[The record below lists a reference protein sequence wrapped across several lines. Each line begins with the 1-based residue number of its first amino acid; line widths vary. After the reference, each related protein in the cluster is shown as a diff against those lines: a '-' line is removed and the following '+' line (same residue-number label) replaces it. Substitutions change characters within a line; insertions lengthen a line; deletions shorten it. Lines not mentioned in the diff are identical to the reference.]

1 MNTDAR
7 QGCFLWPQDD
17 ETREQALGSSFEA
30 LDPIRVEQ
38 MCYITFNSTNSV
50 LTVCGSSRE
59 SVRLALIRIRA
70 TYFQIRALNVEAD
83 TTYIVKP
90 LGRENL
96 NVEVELLAPV
106 DVDDNITPFVHPRI
120 WRHEEQ
126 PPEDE
131 RTKHQNDEIV
141 TEDQNGSKIKRLILK
156 TLSKTEYYRGH
167 LRFRVRLGR
176 FVLTS
181 YKKADSY
188 PLEDFVE
195 MMENPQVVGQVMQEF
210 VHTKTK
216 TCRC

>member
-1 MNTDAR
+1 MSTDAR

-30 LDPIRVEQ
+30 LDSIRVEQ

-50 LTVCGSSRE
+50 LTVWGSSRE

-70 TYFQIRALNVEAD
+70 TYYQIRARNVEAD
-83 TTYIVKP
+83 TMYIIKP
-90 LGRENL
+90 LACESL
-96 NVEVELLAPV
+96 TAEVEFLAPV
-106 DVDDNITPFVHPRI
+106 EVDDNITPFVHPRI
-120 WRHEEQ
+120 WKHDEQ
-126 PPEDE
+126 LPEDE
-131 RTKHQNDEIV
+131 RTKRQNDETF
-141 TEDQNGSKIKRLILK
+141 TEDQHSSKIKRLILK

-210 VHTKTK
+210 VQTKTK